1 MPRRFRT
8 FIGTSVVIVFVP
20 VYALV
25 AMALA
30 QARPVREAPV
40 IVQIL
45 CFAGLGLAWILPM
58 MPLIKWMEKPDP
70 RT

>member
-1 MPRRFRT
+1 MRRTFRT
-8 FIGTSVVIVFVP
+8 FIGTGLIIGFLP

-30 QARPVREAPV
+30 QVRPLREAPA

-45 CFAGLGLAWILPM
+45 CFAVLGLAWILPM
-58 MPLIKWMEKPDP
+58 MPLIKWMEKPDR

>member
-1 MPRRFRT
+1 MRSRFRKL
-8 FIGTSVVIVFVP
+8 IGTSVMIGFVP
-20 VYALV
+20 VYALA

-30 QARPVREAPV
+30 QARPLREAPAA
-40 IVQIL
+40 IQIL

-70 RT
+70 GT